1 MKKHFSFVSLSILLH
16 TINQLKAPSNKYQFD
31 SAMYT
36 NVAVILNGKIYT
48 NSGFDDDNPPKE
60 LTLLINYLLT
70 LIK

>member
-1 MKKHFSFVSLSILLH
+1 
-16 TINQLKAPSNKYQFD
+16 
-31 SAMYT
+31 MYT